1 MRKLLLATLLCLP
14 FGASGDTLNV
24 EEIDRFLLTGPQLVK
39 SMQALQK
46 RLSSD
51 DERVKKI
58 MAATRDNRDFYRTV
72 IEQVGDTQ
80 EIKELKSVAVNA
92 GYENIDDWAYTGD
105 RLVSVYFAV
114 DAVASLGHIFYDDE
128 GYTEDTDIFVYVD
141 DQTKPEE
148 IRDTLRGKIE
158 DRCARDCVVPADL
171 YIAGER
177 FGRVSELFEK
187 L

>member
-1 MRKLLLATLLCLP
+1 M
-14 FGASGDTLNV
+14 
-24 EEIDRFLLTGPQLVK
+24 
-39 SMQALQK
+39 
-46 RLSSD
+46 
-51 DERVKKI
+51 
-58 MAATRDNRDFYRTV
+58 
-72 IEQVGDTQ
+72 
-80 EIKELKSVAVNA
+80 AVNA